1 MLTFYGG
8 WVFLIF
14 ILYWSILI
22 YNVLLVLGEQQSD
35 SVIHMHISILLQILF
50 VDAASVLMTTAL
62 SVPNITFQR
71 KV

>member
-62 SVPNITFQR
+62 SVPNFTFQR
-71 KV
+71 EV

>member
-50 VDAASVLMTTAL
+50 VNAASVLTTTAL

-71 KV
+71 EV

>member
-50 VDAASVLMTTAL
+50 VNAASVLTTTAL